1 MIRTSAITAIL
12 LATAHLV
19 IASVDPDSSG
29 IIKEYALD
37 PATVYNIP
45 IGNTPT
51 TIAFPGPLMSIDGA
65 NVSADAANA
74 APVLLNHVG
83 GRYYFSIRANQPNA
97 QAAINA
103 IYKNRTYAFNFYHR
117 EDTPP
122 YRTVRLVEPPPPNTF
137 ISGSTSPAGSR
148 NEIRPTTPAALVG
161 LLDQAK
167 SFHLVN
173 QAYPG
178 QLDDIEWSAPA
189 NATTVYRDFEVSI
202 SEVLRFRNYDTLVFK
217 LRLRNKI
224 AEDIFYQPQSVAVRI
239 GQNVYFPS
247 IADASGIVP
256 AQSES
261 VAYIAIT
268 GKPNGQPAHLSI
280 KNSFQIIVSRISD
293 PATLTIP

>member
-1 MIRTSAITAIL
+1 MIRTSAITAVL
-12 LATAHLV
+12 LVAAQT
-19 IASVDPDSSG
+19 IPASVDRDSAG

-83 GRYYFSIRANQPNA
+83 GRYYFSVRANQPNA

-122 YRTVRLVEPPPPNTF
+122 YRTVRLVEAEESSPF
-137 ISGSTSPAGSR
+137 ISRAGR
-148 NEIRPTTPAALVG
+148 AGTYNEIQPTTPAALVG

-178 QLDDIEWSAPA
+178 QLTDIEWLSPV
-189 NATTVYRDFEVSI
+189 NASTVYRDFDVSI
-202 SEVLRFRNYDTLVFK
+202 GEVFRFGKYDTIVFK
-217 LRLRNKI
+217 IHLRNKVE
-224 AEDIFYQPQSVAVRI
+224 EDIFYQPQSVAIRI
-239 GQNVYFPS
+239 GQNLYFPS

-268 GKPNGQPAHLSI
+268 GKPNGQPANLSI
-280 KNSFQIIVSRISD
+280 KNNFQVIVSKIQD
-293 PATLTIP
+293 PAKLSIP

>member
-1 MIRTSAITAIL
+1 MIRTSATIAVL
-12 LATAHLV
+12 L
-19 IASVDPDSSG
+19 IAAQVANSSVDRDSSG

-83 GRYYFSIRANQPNA
+83 GRYYFSVRANQPNA

-103 IYKNRTYAFNFYHR
+103 IYKNRTYAFNFFHR

-122 YRTVRLVEPPPPNTF
+122 YRTIRLVEPEKSSPF
-137 ISGSTSPAGSR
+137 VSSTASLATSS
-148 NEIRPTTPAALVG
+148 NERRPTTPSALVD

-178 QLDDIEWSAPA
+178 QLEEIDWRAPT
-189 NATTVYRDFEVSI
+189 NLVTVYRDFDVSI
-202 SEVLRFRNYDTLVFK
+202 SEIFRFGNYDTIVFK
-217 LRLRNKI
+217 IHLRNK
-224 AEDIFYQPQSVAVRI
+224 AEEDIFYQPQSVAIRI
-239 GQNVYFPS
+239 GQNLYFPS

-261 VAYIAIT
+261 YAYVAIT
-268 GKPNGQPAHLSI
+268 GKPNGQPANLSI
-280 KNSFQIIVSRISD
+280 KNSFQVIVSRIKD
-293 PATLTIP
+293 TAKLAIP